1 MATAK
6 PENEELQAVKSK
18 AKKDPINDLI
28 FTMLQQNTNPES
40 GIQQATKSLT
50 CLNEQ
55 LFRITKA
62 IHEKQFE
69 ERQAYNR
76 LYDLNYKEKGFRSM
90 WADKGKQMAALK
102 RDLDKLTF
110 ANGAYKERSINTQGK
125 INSHNLCF
133 RMHHETG
140 NMVKEK
146 KLLKEVN
153 AGQKGLN
160 DSGPSVVEEISDR
173 CEFACMMMRTHHVRT
188 HMMRTIG
195 AITTEIWRLRWDI
208 RRNYFIPRPAI
219 RVDEQQ
225 VLKEINELKW
235 ARDKAFANAPVKGKI
250 WNSLPSKNVI
260 KQQIKAMEE
269 ALNEEDRK
277 QHMQI
282 RGEIEVVKR
291 EINGVKKSIAS
302 LKRQLLDVRRKKGE
316 AYKEASEIREFF
328 ERDLIRVLIVFR
340 ELLIFL

>member
-6 PENEELQAVKSK
+6 PENEELQAVKSR
-18 AKKDPINDLI
+18 AKKDPMNDLI
-28 FTMLQQNTNPES
+28 FTMLQQNPNPES
-40 GIQQATKSLT
+40 GIQQATKALT
-50 CLNEQ
+50 YLNEQ
-55 LFRITKA
+55 LFRITKT

-76 LYDLNYKEKGFRSM
+76 LYDLKYKEKGFRSM
-90 WADKGKQMAALK
+90 WTKKGKQMAALK

-110 ANGAYKERSINTQGK
+110 ANGAYKERSINTQGN

-153 AGQKGLN
+153 AGKKGLN

-173 CEFACMMMRTHHVRT
+173 
-188 HMMRTIG
+188 
-195 AITTEIWRLRWDI
+195 IWRLRWDI

-219 RVDEQQ
+219 RVDEQ

-260 KQQIKAMEE
+260 KQQIKVTNLTNVHE
-269 ALNEEDRK
+269 
-277 QHMQI
+277 
-282 RGEIEVVKR
+282 
-291 EINGVKKSIAS
+291 
-302 LKRQLLDVRRKKGE
+302 
-316 AYKEASEIREFF
+316 SESS
-328 ERDLIRVLIVFR
+328 
-340 ELLIFL
+340 

>member
-18 AKKDPINDLI
+18 AKKDAINHLI
-28 FTMLQQNTNPES
+28 FTMLQQNPNPES

-50 CLNEQ
+50 YLNEQ
-55 LFRITKA
+55 LFRITKT

-76 LYDLNYKEKGFRSM
+76 LYDLKYKEKGFRSM
-90 WADKGKQMAALK
+90 WTNKGKQMAALK

-110 ANGAYKERSINTQGK
+110 ANSAYKERSINTQGK

-173 CEFACMMMRTHHVRT
+173 
-188 HMMRTIG
+188 
-195 AITTEIWRLRWDI
+195 IWRL
-208 RRNYFIPRPAI
+208 RPAI
-219 RVDEQQ
+219 RVDEEQ

-235 ARDKAFANAPVKGKI
+235 ARDNAFANAPIKGKI

-277 QHMQI
+277 EHMQI
-282 RGEIEVVKR
+282 RGEIEVAKR

-302 LKRQLLDVRRKKGE
+302 LKRQLLDVRRKKRG
-316 AYKEASEIREFF
+316 S
-328 ERDLIRVLIVFR
+328 L
-340 ELLIFL
+340 

>member
-18 AKKDPINDLI
+18 AKKDPINHLI
-28 FTMLQQNTNPES
+28 FTMLQQNPNLES

-55 LFRITKA
+55 LFRITKT

-76 LYDLNYKEKGFRSM
+76 LYDLEYKEKGFRSM
-90 WADKGKQMAALK
+90 GTAKGKQMAALK

-110 ANGAYKERSINTQGK
+110 ANSAYKERSINTQGM
-125 INSHNLCF
+125 IDSHNLCF
-133 RMHHETG
+133 RMHHEAG

-160 DSGPSVVEEISDR
+160 DSGPSVVEEISYR
-173 CEFACMMMRTHHVRT
+173 
-188 HMMRTIG
+188 
-195 AITTEIWRLRWDI
+195 IWRLKWDI

-219 RVDEQQ
+219 RVDEEQ
-225 VLKEINELKW
+225 LEW
-235 ARDKAFANAPVKGKI
+235 ARDKAIANAPIKGKI

-269 ALNEEDRK
+269 ALNKDRK
-277 QHMQI
+277 EHMQI

-291 EINGVKKSIAS
+291 EINGVKKSITS
-302 LKRQLLDVRRKKGE
+302 LKRQLLDVRRRKGK
-316 AYKEASEIREFF
+316 AYKVILK
-328 ERDLIRVLIVFR
+328 LIKTQNQPIC
-340 ELLIFL
+340 

>member
-18 AKKDPINDLI
+18 AKKDAINHLI
-28 FTMLQQNTNPES
+28 FTMLQQNPNPES

-50 CLNEQ
+50 YLNEQ
-55 LFRITKA
+55 LFRITKT

-76 LYDLNYKEKGFRSM
+76 LYDLKYKEKGFRSM
-90 WADKGKQMAALK
+90 WTNKGKQMAALK

-110 ANGAYKERSINTQGK
+110 ANSAYKERSINTQGK

-173 CEFACMMMRTHHVRT
+173 
-188 HMMRTIG
+188 
-195 AITTEIWRLRWDI
+195 IWRLRWDI
-208 RRNYFIPRPAI
+208 RRNYFIP
-219 RVDEQQ
+219 
-225 VLKEINELKW
+225 
-235 ARDKAFANAPVKGKI
+235 
-250 WNSLPSKNVI
+250 
-260 KQQIKAMEE
+260 
-269 ALNEEDRK
+269 
-277 QHMQI
+277 
-282 RGEIEVVKR
+282 
-291 EINGVKKSIAS
+291 
-302 LKRQLLDVRRKKGE
+302 
-316 AYKEASEIREFF
+316 
-328 ERDLIRVLIVFR
+328 
-340 ELLIFL
+340 

>member
-1 MATAK
+1 MW
-6 PENEELQAVKSK
+6 
-18 AKKDPINDLI
+18 
-28 FTMLQQNTNPES
+28 TN
-40 GIQQATKSLT
+40 
-50 CLNEQ
+50 
-55 LFRITKA
+55 
-62 IHEKQFE
+62 
-69 ERQAYNR
+69 
-76 LYDLNYKEKGFRSM
+76 
-90 WADKGKQMAALK
+90 KGKQMAALK

-125 INSHNLCF
+125 VNSHNLCF

-160 DSGPSVVEEISDR
+160 DLGPSVVEEISDR
-173 CEFACMMMRTHHVRT
+173 
-188 HMMRTIG
+188 
-195 AITTEIWRLRWDI
+195 IWRLRWDI

-235 ARDKAFANAPVKGKI
+235 ARDKAFANAP
-250 WNSLPSKNVI
+250 
-260 KQQIKAMEE
+260 AMEE

-316 AYKEASEIREFF
+316 AYKVILK
-328 ERDLIRVLIVFR
+328 LIKTQSQPIC
-340 ELLIFL
+340 

>member
-6 PENEELQAVKSK
+6 PENEELQAVTSK

-28 FTMLQQNTNPES
+28 FTMLQQNPNPES

-55 LFRITKA
+55 LFRITKT

-90 WADKGKQMAALK
+90 WTNKGKQMAALK

-153 AGQKGLN
+153 AGLKGLN

-173 CEFACMMMRTHHVRT
+173 
-188 HMMRTIG
+188 
-195 AITTEIWRLRWDI
+195 IWRLRWDI

-316 AYKEASEIREFF
+316 AYKVILK
-328 ERDLIRVLIVFR
+328 LIKTQNQPIC
-340 ELLIFL
+340 

>member
-18 AKKDPINDLI
+18 AKKDAINHLI
-28 FTMLQQNTNPES
+28 FTMLQQNPNPES

-50 CLNEQ
+50 YLNEQ
-55 LFRITKA
+55 LFRITKT

-76 LYDLNYKEKGFRSM
+76 LYDLKYKEKGFRSM
-90 WADKGKQMAALK
+90 WTNKGKQMAALK

-110 ANGAYKERSINTQGK
+110 ANSAYKERSINTQGK

-173 CEFACMMMRTHHVRT
+173 
-188 HMMRTIG
+188 
-195 AITTEIWRLRWDI
+195 IWRL
-208 RRNYFIPRPAI
+208 RPAI
-219 RVDEQQ
+219 RVDEEQ

-235 ARDKAFANAPVKGKI
+235 ARDNAFANAPIKGKI

-277 QHMQI
+277 EHMQI
-282 RGEIEVVKR
+282 RGEIEVAKR

-316 AYKEASEIREFF
+316 AYKVILK
-328 ERDLIRVLIVFR
+328 LIKTQNQPI
-340 ELLIFL
+340 

>member
-18 AKKDPINDLI
+18 AKKDAINHLI
-28 FTMLQQNTNPES
+28 FTMLQQNPNPES

-50 CLNEQ
+50 YLNEQ
-55 LFRITKA
+55 LFRITKT

-76 LYDLNYKEKGFRSM
+76 LYDLKYKEKGFRSM
-90 WADKGKQMAALK
+90 WTNKGKQMAALK

-110 ANGAYKERSINTQGK
+110 ANSAYKERSINTQGK

-173 CEFACMMMRTHHVRT
+173 VSGTLEG
-188 HMMRTIG
+188 I
-195 AITTEIWRLRWDI
+195 ISS
-208 RRNYFIPRPAI
+208 PRPAI
-219 RVDEQQ
+219 RVDEEQ

-235 ARDKAFANAPVKGKI
+235 ARDNAFANAPIKGKI

-260 KQQIKAMEE
+260 KQQIKALEE

-277 QHMQI
+277 EHMQI
-282 RGEIEVVKR
+282 RGEIEVAKR

-316 AYKEASEIREFF
+316 AYKVILK
-328 ERDLIRVLIVFR
+328 LIKTQNQPI
-340 ELLIFL
+340 

>member
-6 PENEELQAVKSK
+6 PENEELQALKSK

-28 FTMLQQNTNPES
+28 FTMLQLNPNPES

-90 WADKGKQMAALK
+90 WTNKGKQMAALK

-173 CEFACMMMRTHHVRT
+173 VSVFEYLYDIVHGCNVLVRL
-188 HMMRTIG
+188 HDDANPSR
-195 AITTEIWRLRWDI
+195 ANSYDVNYVVITTEIWKLRWDI
-208 RRNYFIPRPAI
+208 RRNYFIPRPTI

-225 VLKEINELKW
+225 VLKEIKELKW

-260 KQQIKAMEE
+260 KQQIK
-269 ALNEEDRK
+269 
-277 QHMQI
+277 
-282 RGEIEVVKR
+282 
-291 EINGVKKSIAS
+291 
-302 LKRQLLDVRRKKGE
+302 
-316 AYKEASEIREFF
+316 
-328 ERDLIRVLIVFR
+328 
-340 ELLIFL
+340 